1 MSTQDINEKSIRVIS
16 FSGKKSD
23 WRVWSRKFL
32 ARANRLGYKDL
43 LEGKVEVPKESEYDA
58 AKITTSP
65 NDDEKY
71 LVECWKLNERA
82 FEDILLSI
90 DGQTK
95 SGRVAFN
102 LVDNCILR
110 PINLMEIASSHGIV
124 SCTSMRPRQLL
135 HSLS

>member
-23 WRVWSRKFL
+23 WRVWSHKFL
-32 ARANRLGYKDL
+32 ARANCLGYKDL
-43 LEGKVEVPKESEYDA
+43 FEGKVKVPKEFEYDA
-58 AKITTSP
+58 AKIKTSP

-71 LVECWKLNERA
+71 LIECWKLNEKT

-95 SGRVAFN
+95 SGRVAS
-102 LVDNCILR
+102 I
-110 PINLMEIASSHGIV
+110 
-124 SCTSMRPRQLL
+124 
-135 HSLS
+135 